1 MAKRPAPDIR
11 IDLPGAFVLQQRR
24 LERLIRLLGP
34 LFELDSKAVI
44 EVDMSRLV
52 SVGPSALALLIAA
65 LRRLEDAKLLDEGSI
80 LLPPRSPQVRYY
92 LMRMNLI
99 RSLVSGK
106 DLREPIKRR
115 DPRGFRPCQ
124 MFSDDSDYWQV
135 SRALADALTESCRT
149 DEVARAAVLVCLSEV
164 SENVIH
170 HANALHGFGAAQGW
184 RKTRQ
189 FEIGIVDLGRGIRA
203 SLTANPEYADI
214 ADDAS
219 AISTALGPRV
229 TSTPERNSGI
239 GLYITRRLLAAN
251 GGSLLV
257 RSGYGAVYS
266 GSTDEVRTEE
276 ESMPGTLVVLRAR
289 TDRPLD
295 MNAVYQQLENDHPDP
310 TTRDDH

>member
-1 MAKRPAPDIR
+1 MAKHPTPDLR
-11 IDLPGAFVLQQRR
+11 IELPGAFVFQQHR
-24 LERLIRLLGP
+24 LERLIRLLRP
-34 LFELDSKAVI
+34 LFELDSEAVI
-44 EVDMSRLV
+44 EVDLSRLV

-65 LRRLEDAKLLDEGSI
+65 LRRLEDADLLADGSA
-80 LLPPRSPQVRYY
+80 LLPPRSPQVRNY

-99 RSLVSGK
+99 RSLVSGM

-115 DPRGFRPCQ
+115 NPHGFRPCQ
-124 MFSDDSDYWQV
+124 MFSDDGDYWQV
-135 SRALADALTESCRT
+135 SKTLADALAESCRT
-149 DEVARAAVLVCLSEV
+149 DDVAHAAVLVCLSEV

-170 HANALHGFGAAQGW
+170 HANAIRGFGAAQGW
-184 RKTRQ
+184 RKNSE

-203 SLTANPEYADI
+203 SLTANPAYADI

-257 RSGYGAVYS
+257 RSG
-266 GSTDEVRTEE
+266 
-276 ESMPGTLVVLRAR
+276 
-289 TDRPLD
+289 
-295 MNAVYQQLENDHPDP
+295 
-310 TTRDDH
+310 